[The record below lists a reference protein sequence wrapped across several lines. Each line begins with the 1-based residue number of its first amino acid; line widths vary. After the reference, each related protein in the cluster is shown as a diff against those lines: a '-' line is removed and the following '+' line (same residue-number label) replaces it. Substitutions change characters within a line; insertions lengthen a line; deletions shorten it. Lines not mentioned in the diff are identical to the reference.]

1 MRIATALALAAV
13 MALPSLGSAE
23 SNFNVNVNLGV
34 PVPPSPTVVVAPR
47 VVFDAPP
54 LFLAPSSLGF
64 YVGVDMSYDMVLIS
78 GVYYLF
84 QGNHW
89 YRANH
94 YNGPWVVTRYEQLP
108 APVRKYKV
116 EKIRYYRD
124 HEYRAYHVNRDH
136 YRGKHFRP
144 DREDREEW
152 RDEKNRRKED
162 KREAREEWKE
172 HKKHGRGHG
181 RDND

>member
-34 PVPPSPTVVVAPR
+34 PIPPSPTVVVAPR

-124 HEYRAYHVNRDH
+124 HEYRAYHANRDH

>member
-1 MRIATALALAAV
+1 MRIATALALAAL
-13 MALPSLGSAE
+13 MAVPSLGTAE

-34 PVPPSPTVVVAPR
+34 PVPPPPTVVVAPR

-64 YVGVDMSYDMVLIS
+64 YVGVDMPHDMVLIS

-108 APVRKYKV
+108 APVRRYKV

-124 HEYRAYHVNRDH
+124 HEYRAYHADRDH
-136 YRGKHFRP
+136 YRGRHFRP
-144 DREDREEW
+144 GKAEKEEW
-152 RDEKNRRKED
+152 RGEKDRRKEE
-162 KREAREEWKE
+162 KREEREEWKE

>member
-124 HEYRAYHVNRDH
+124 HEYRAYHANRDH